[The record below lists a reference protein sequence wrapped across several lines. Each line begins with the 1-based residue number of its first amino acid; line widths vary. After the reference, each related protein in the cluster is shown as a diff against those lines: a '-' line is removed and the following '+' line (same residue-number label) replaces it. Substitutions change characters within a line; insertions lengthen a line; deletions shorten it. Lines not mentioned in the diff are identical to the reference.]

1 MAIFV
6 MWSMCT
12 MTMPAFVNDGCNL
25 LLMMVVTITKIFFS
39 NGFNMLT
46 DCWSI
51 KIVLHLTVDW

>member
-1 MAIFV
+1 
-6 MWSMCT
+6 